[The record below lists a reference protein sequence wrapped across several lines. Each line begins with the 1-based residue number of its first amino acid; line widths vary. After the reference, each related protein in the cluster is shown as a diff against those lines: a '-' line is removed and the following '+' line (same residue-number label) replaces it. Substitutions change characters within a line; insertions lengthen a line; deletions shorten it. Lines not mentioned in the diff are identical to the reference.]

1 MPDYKRLV
9 SYMYNYEDGMK
20 RNNVGYARVESRNG
34 QCKYTIHITAP
45 SLNEKQLKVY
55 LFRREAEDMEGI
67 MLGTFQIKN
76 GNGDFKTITESAH
89 INNTPYGLDDMSG
102 IVLFYTERK
111 FFATEWDSK
120 PVVMSKVFAMDR
132 RNTKKAE
139 ESSAMANNQTDIKAA
154 TVSTVLASPKE
165 QLKDKADNV
174 IYFKKEGH
182 EKVHTPIE
190 EPLNDLLTPNLKH
203 VLDSAN
209 NSLEEDLLSKELLE
223 NNKDILQNS
232 PMEKPTNET
241 KISEEDKSMG
251 SKHVKEAPVS
261 YNTSQVIENNQKSPD
276 LLDENI
282 ATESEKTE
290 NKANSIHSEVNQVE
304 ENKPE
309 SIKLD
314 ENKAEEN
321 KAEEKK
327 AEENK
332 AEENKAEAK
341 ETSTII
347 FEDHPLAKQIYKS
360 FPRMYPFED
369 NEIAWSA
376 RIEPKDIGLLPT
388 EFWGLGNNSFLLH
401 GYYSYRHLIF
411 ARTNDKNGYSYI
423 LGVPGIYHNRE
434 KFMAKMF
441 GFENFKCTK
450 RKTQRTGEFGYWY
463 IPIVL
468 N

>member
-67 MLGTFQIKN
+67 MLGTFQVKN
-76 GNGDFKTITESAH
+76 GNGDFKVITDSTH

-102 IVLFYTERK
+102 IVLLYTERK

-139 ESSAMANNQTDIKAA
+139 EPSAVVDEQTGIKAA
-154 TVSTVLASPKE
+154 NVSSVLASPKE
-165 QLKDKADNV
+165 ELKDKVDNV
-174 IYFKKEGH
+174 IYFKKDNH
-182 EKVHTPIE
+182 EKIHTPISN

-203 VLDSAN
+203 VIDSAN
-209 NSLEEDLLSKELLE
+209 NSLEEDLLSKELLQ
-223 NNKDILQNS
+223 NNKDILLN
-232 PMEKPTNET
+232 N
-241 KISEEDKSMG
+241 SEE
-251 SKHVKEAPVS
+251 VINEAKIPEVEEPRES
-261 YNTSQVIENNQKSPD
+261 LYVEEDIIANNSDQNLEENQQETAKLENNVA
-276 LLDENI
+276 LENDR
-282 ATESEKTE
+282 
-290 NKANSIHSEVNQVE
+290 E
-304 ENKPE
+304 ENKLE
-309 SIKLD
+309 NIMAKDTKL
-314 ENKAEEN
+314 EEN
-321 KAEEKK
+321 KSESPKLEDK
-327 AEENK
+327 
-332 AEENKAEAK
+332 EA
-341 ETSTII
+341 SAII

-450 RKTQRTGEFGYWY
+450 RKMQRTGEFGYWY